1 MKIYKK
7 IITKKQEDF
16 LNDIFKYEKTP
27 FYLATYAVK
36 ENDQGYHFVHHA
48 IHRDNPNVDNS
59 ELAQNLRNFLFELAP
74 KLKIKYTKIYRCALN
89 ITFYNGFVNKCL
101 THEDHPFDHKQI
113 LIYLND
119 SDGETVILDKKGIKE
134 IKKIKPEAFKI
145 LVMDRRNHYQFFPT
159 KGIRKVLIYTTD

>member
-1 MKIYKK
+1 MKIYKN
-7 IITKKQEDF
+7 ILNKKQKIF
-16 LNDIFKYEKTP
+16 LNNIFAGEKTP

-48 IHRDNPNVDNS
+48 IHRNNLNVDNS
-59 ELAQNLRNFLFELAP
+59 ELAQSLRKLLSELAP
-74 KLKIKYTKIYRCALN
+74 KLKINYTKIYRCALN

-101 THEDHPFDHKQI
+101 THEDHQFDHKQI

-119 SDGETVILDKKGIKE
+119 ADGETVILDKQGVKE

-145 LVMDRRNHYQFFPT
+145 LIMDRRNHYQFFPT
-159 KGIRKVLIYTTD
+159 KGIRKVLIYTID